1 MTFMSQF
8 FLLNQKLNDQCSWTP
23 EWMTESVLCSE
34 NIQCSKSN
42 SYHNESYELVLLSKS
57 EWLKKICI
65 VSPQKRNKMSSLHW
79 HYMGVIS
86 ASLKALFFFLN
97 LFPGWTKSSSVMP
110 TLSASGRNTGHNA
123 SRKNK
128 ALCNTKHNTLWCSRL
143 LWVEVGWWFLKVWLT
158 RVCSD
163 LQAGIR
169 EKAHTGNKL
178 CLP

>member
-1 MTFMSQF
+1 MA
-8 FLLNQKLNDQCSWTP
+8 
-23 EWMTESVLCSE
+23 
-34 NIQCSKSN
+34 I
-42 SYHNESYELVLLSKS
+42 
-57 EWLKKICI
+57 KKICI

-123 SRKNK
+123 SRKNN

-169 EKAHTGNKL
+169 EKAHTVINYAYRKL
-178 CLP
+178 RQMSMVYRFKAWQTVQRDS